1 MAFATQN
8 QVLRAWGTYFDR
20 MRQFFRTRAETLGY
34 EVIDLDR
41 YFFSRHKRSG
51 ERFEYPRDGHWSPI
65 GHEVAFEAIMS
76 SKLLAK
82 ISTSDGR

>member
-51 ERFEYPRDGHWSPI
+51 ERFE
-65 GHEVAFEAIMS
+65 
-76 SKLLAK
+76 
-82 ISTSDGR
+82 